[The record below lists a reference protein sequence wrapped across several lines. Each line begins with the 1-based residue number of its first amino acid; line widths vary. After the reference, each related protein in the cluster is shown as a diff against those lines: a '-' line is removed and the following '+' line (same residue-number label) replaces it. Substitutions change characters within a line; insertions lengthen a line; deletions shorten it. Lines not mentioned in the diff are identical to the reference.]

1 MGSEG
6 RRPRGHNG
14 LAPRG
19 PCDILR
25 NRNFAS
31 RPAITET
38 RPAMNA
44 LADLIHAVFSIYIYV
59 LIASALFSWL
69 VAFNV
74 VNTSNRFVFTLLRF
88 LHRITEPALRPIR
101 RIIPNSAGMDISP
114 VILILIPLLRR
125 DLIVETS
132 SSDAS
137 TGSPDEGTVIQRRW
151 AERAE
156 QNPPLPVPLPPEGRR
171 GNADGAVRSPSPPL
185 GRRGRGEVGA
195 FLRSGAGRGLD
206 PVSRRWEQSLKPNG
220 GRRRGW
226 DTSVRSPVRPTHIPL

>member
-6 RRPRGHNG
+6 RRR
-14 LAPRG
+14 ADTTDSRRAA

-101 RIIPNSAGMDISP
+101 RIIPNLGGMDISP
-114 VILILIPLLRR
+114 VILILILYFAR
-125 DLIVETS
+125 DLIV
-132 SSDAS
+132 DNI
-137 TGSPDEGTVIQRRW
+137 VQ
-151 AERAE
+151 
-156 QNPPLPVPLPPEGRR
+156 
-171 GNADGAVRSPSPPL
+171 
-185 GRRGRGEVGA
+185 
-195 FLRSGAGRGLD
+195 
-206 PVSRRWEQSLKPNG
+206 
-220 GRRRGW
+220 
-226 DTSVRSPVRPTHIPL
+226 